1 MDYPTPGNEPFSA
14 DPGDMESAWK
24 GDIRPIETLYRGYLF
39 RSRLEARWAVAFD
52 YLRIEFLYEPDGFK
66 LDAGWYLPDFYL
78 PQIRSFAE
86 VKPAEFDATALAKC
100 TEICLRTGNQ
110 FLLLSGPPDFRLY
123 RALERHGGIDAG
135 CDSTADVAV
144 TEYNALLD
152 IDYHGRR
159 YYEQER
165 RLYADPGEDLNL
177 PSDFSESYQQA
188 VYASRQARFDG
199 VTPCAG

>member
-1 MDYPTPGNEPFSA
+1 MEHIVPGFEPFNP
-14 DPGDMESAWK
+14 DPDDMESAWR
-24 GDIRPIETLYRGYLF
+24 GDLKPIETSYRGYLF

-52 YLRIEFLYEPDGFK
+52 CLRIEFLYEPDGFK

-100 TEICLRTGNQ
+100 TEICLRTGHQ

-123 RALERHGGIDAG
+123 RALERQGGLDAG
-135 CDSTADVAV
+135 CDSAADVAV
-144 TEYNALLD
+144 TDYSVLLD
-152 IDYHGRR
+152 IDYHART

-165 RLYADPGEDLNL
+165 RLFGNPGGGFSL
-177 PSDFSESYQQA
+177 PSDFTESYREA